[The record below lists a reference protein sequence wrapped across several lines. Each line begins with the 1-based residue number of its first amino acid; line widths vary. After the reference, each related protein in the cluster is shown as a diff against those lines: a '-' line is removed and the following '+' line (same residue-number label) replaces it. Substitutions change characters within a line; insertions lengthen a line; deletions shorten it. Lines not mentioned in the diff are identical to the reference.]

1 MQLDMRI
8 THTHT
13 CVCVCTGLG
22 TKVVSEV
29 LIGTYMG
36 LVRPS
41 SRFRVFRFCRA
52 GLLNFGD

>member
-8 THTHT
+8 THTHIYM
-13 CVCVCTGLG
+13 CVCTGLG

-41 SRFRVFRFCRA
+41 SRFRGFV
-52 GLLNFGD
+52 GLVY